1 MSHVTVIWSVIA
13 SGSLLLALMYGAVW
27 LLDRKARAALAF
39 AFEALSIV
47 LSVIVELGMMYS
59 STPEEWG
66 EWVRWNQVP
75 VFLRTAALCAF
86 IHYYFGTARPWLMA
100 ITVGTRA
107 IILVASFL
115 MDPNFNFSRIDSIG
129 RTEFLGEQVTIFG
142 SAVTSPYQWFATLS
156 AYLVLVFVADASLTL
171 WRKGTPD
178 ARRKVIV
185 IGGATFLSW
194 AVGVTYTQL
203 MVYQDLRL
211 PVLLSPPYLIMIA
224 AMTFELSRDT
234 LRGSRLARE
243 LKASESR
250 FDLAA
255 SAAGLALWS
264 WDAKAN
270 SVWVSARARA
280 IFGLSADESFG
291 VERVLPMIEADDRER
306 VVRAWREAIASG
318 AEAEI
323 QFRSRV
329 PDGGLRWVLVR
340 GRSEMDV
347 SGRLVSVHGVLRDV
361 TDQQRAREEIEELR
375 RELAHAG
382 RVSVLGT
389 LSSSLAHELGQP
401 LAAIMMNAEAGE
413 LLLGK
418 QDPDLAEVRQILT
431 DIARDDR
438 RAAKVIDG
446 LRKFLKR
453 RELEFVPVSVEAL
466 VQDVATLLRSDAMV
480 RNVML
485 ESASETGL
493 PPVRGDKVHLSQVL
507 INLLIN
513 AMDAVESQPP
523 TLRHVL
529 LRAASAGNGNIELT
543 VRDSGPGIEAAHLAR
558 IFEPFFTTK
567 ETGMGM
573 GLSVS
578 RTIILAHGGQISVE
592 NAPEGG
598 AIFRVRL
605 PASSLAG

>member
-1 MSHVTVIWSVIA
+1 
-13 SGSLLLALMYGAVW
+13 
-27 LLDRKARAALAF
+27 
-39 AFEALSIV
+39 
-47 LSVIVELGMMYS
+47 
-59 STPEEWG
+59 
-66 EWVRWNQVP
+66 
-75 VFLRTAALCAF
+75 
-86 IHYYFGTARPWLMA
+86 
-100 ITVGTRA
+100 
-107 IILVASFL
+107 
-115 MDPNFNFSRIDSIG
+115 
-129 RTEFLGEQVTIFG
+129 
-142 SAVTSPYQWFATLS
+142 
-156 AYLVLVFVADASLTL
+156 
-171 WRKGTPD
+171 
-178 ARRKVIV
+178 
-185 IGGATFLSW
+185 
-194 AVGVTYTQL
+194 
-203 MVYQDLRL
+203 
-211 PVLLSPPYLIMIA
+211 
-224 AMTFELSRDT
+224 
-234 LRGSRLARE
+234 
-243 LKASESR
+243 
-250 FDLAA
+250 
-255 SAAGLALWS
+255 
-264 WDAKAN
+264 
-270 SVWVSARARA
+270 
-280 IFGLSADESFG
+280 
-291 VERVLPMIEADDRER
+291 
-306 VVRAWREAIASG
+306 
-318 AEAEI
+318 
-323 QFRSRV
+323 
-329 PDGGLRWVLVR
+329 
-340 GRSEMDV
+340 
-347 SGRLVSVHGVLRDV
+347 
-361 TDQQRAREEIEELR
+361 
-375 RELAHAG
+375 
-382 RVSVLGT
+382 VLGT